1 MGSFL
6 CWRLM
11 KNKTSNAMID
21 GYVIMGGFPDPAFL
35 GSGKLS
41 VPAGRKP
48 IYFAHGGI
56 DYVYKWQDAHN
67 YYKTLRAKSPGY
79 PVRLAV
85 YDGGKHGT
93 PVRMIDWRVA
103 LNWIAKQ

>member
-1 MGSFL
+1 
-6 CWRLM
+6 
-11 KNKTSNAMID
+11 MID